1 LGEIDIG
8 VRSSR
13 TCPKETIVDVSVL
26 GLGQMGS
33 VIAERLIDAGHQVS
47 VWNRSKG
54 KADGL
59 VAKGA
64 VELEAF
70 HEAWARSDVCIT
82 MVADSQALADVA
94 LASGVGLAR
103 VRPGP
108 GKTLIDMSTVSAEVS
123 SDVAAAAAASGV
135 RYLRAPV
142 SGNPGVVRAGNLTI
156 VASGE
161 DQVFASVENL
171 LRDIGPHVF
180 YAGEGEA
187 ARIIK
192 LALNLMVAGT
202 AELLAEC
209 VALAEAHGIPR
220 DKLLEIVGAS
230 AVASPFV
237 RYKIGPLLAN
247 NYTSTF
253 SSRLM
258 HKDLSLALGSAAAGG
273 VPLPVTA
280 VVQQLL
286 RACMSTGLGDLDFMA
301 LLIRLQR
308 EAGQA
313 SA

>member
-1 LGEIDIG
+1 MDI
-8 VRSSR
+8 
-13 TCPKETIVDVSVL
+13 SVL
-26 GLGQMGS
+26 GLGRMGS
-33 VIAERLIDAGHQVS
+33 AIAERLIDAGHTVS

-54 KADGL
+54 KADNL

-64 VELEAF
+64 RELGAPY
-70 HEAWARSDVCIT
+70 EAWNSSDVCIT
-82 MVADSQALADVA
+82 MVADSQALIDLA
-94 LASGVGLAR
+94 LAPDGGLAHAT
-103 VRPGP
+103 PGA
-108 GKTLIDMSTVSAEVS
+108 GRTLIDMSTVSVES
-123 SDVAAAAAASGV
+123 SQQVAVAAEASGV
-135 RYLRAPV
+135 AYLRAPV

-161 DQVFASVENL
+161 KAVFKSSEVL

-180 YAGEGEA
+180 YAGGGDA
-187 ARIIK
+187 ARVIK

-202 AELLAEC
+202 TELLAEC
-209 VALAEAHGIPR
+209 IALAEAHDVR
-220 DKLLEIVGAS
+220 RETLLEIVGAS

-237 RYKIGPLLAN
+237 KYKIPPLLAN
-247 NYTSTF
+247 DYSSTF
-253 SSRLM
+253 TARLM
-258 HKDLSLALGSAAAGG
+258 RKDLDLALESAAAGG

-286 RACMSTGLGDLDFMA
+286 QACISTGLGELDFMS

>member
-1 LGEIDIG
+1 M
-8 VRSSR
+8 
-13 TCPKETIVDVSVL
+13 DVSVL

-33 VIAERLIDAGHQVS
+33 AIAERLISAGHQVS

-64 VELEAF
+64 FELDAP
-70 HEAWARSDVCIT
+70 HEAWARSEVCIT
-82 MVADSQALADVA
+82 MVADSRALADVA
-94 LASGVGLAR
+94 LGHDGGLAHAASGKGR
-103 VRPGP
+103 
-108 GKTLIDMSTVSAEVS
+108 TFIDMSTVSAEVS
-123 SDVAAAAAASGV
+123 RDVAAAAASSGV
-135 RYLRAPV
+135 QYLRAPV

-156 VASGE
+156 IASGE
-161 DQVFASVENL
+161 DAVFTSVESL

-180 YAGEGEA
+180 YAGEGDA

-209 VALAEAHGIPR
+209 IALAEAHDVQR

-237 RYKIGPLLAN
+237 KYKIGPLLADD
-247 NYTSTF
+247 YTSTF

-258 HKDLSLALGSAAAGG
+258 RKDVDLALESAAAGG
-273 VPLPVTA
+273 VPLPVTG

-286 RACMSTGLGDLDFMA
+286 QACISTGLGELDFMA

-308 EAGQA
+308 EAGQT